1 MEYDKTTSLKDGRS
15 LRLRNGVEQDARA
28 ALEIFILGHE
38 QTDYLLSYPDE
49 NDMTVDEEAQFLAK
63 KTASADEIE
72 LLAEFNPPMAGFISA
87 LRDGVSRRSPSALC
101 VAPVGR
107 LDCSNQ
113 PKVVGLAGIQRVG
126 AFDKVRRRAT
136 FGLHVD
142 QNYWGL
148 GIGRALT
155 RACVECARIAD
166 YAQLEL
172 EVVAENERAIA
183 LYLSEGFVGYGRNPR
198 GFLSRQGGWRELVL
212 MRLELD

>member
-1 MEYDKTTSLKDGRS
+1 MEYDKTTSLKDGRP

-72 LLAEFNPPMAGFISA
+72 LLADVCG
-87 LRDGVSRRSPSALC
+87 
-101 VAPVGR
+101 
-107 LDCSNQ
+107 
-113 PKVVGLAGIQRVG
+113 KVVGLAGIQRVG
-126 AFDKVRRRAT
+126 AFDKVRHRAT

-183 LYLSEGFVGYGRNPR
+183 LYLSEGFVEYGRNPR